1 MKDWLTIIA
10 EQMILIIQAMALV
23 VVAFG
28 TLQAFAASVR
38 GMFDPTP
45 ATGHRFH
52 QGYVQYAR
60 WLVVA
65 LTFQLAA
72 DIIETSFSPTW
83 EEIGHLAAIA
93 AIRTFVNYFL
103 ERDMAAVEEREAAA
117 LKSERVIAERP

>member
-1 MKDWLTIIA
+1 MKDWLTLIA
-10 EQMILIIQAMALV
+10 EHLILIIQAMALV

-28 TLQAFAASVR
+28 TLQAFAESIR
-38 GMFDPTP
+38 GMFNPTP
-45 ATGHRFH
+45 TTGHRFH
-52 QGYVQYAR
+52 HGYVQYAR

-83 EEIGHLAAIA
+83 EEIGHLAAIS

-117 LKSERVIAERP
+117 AKIERIVVESR